1 MKFHKDLQWMTHIQ
15 NSSLLILNLE
25 RSEIFHALKGP
36 TFNIG
41 ATQRRLDTNV
51 TSANAFLCIR
61 TESIRYTLCR
71 YKPYLGECRN
81 MKVGTK
87 EMRKG
92 RKKDSW
98 NNWDTFENGCTDVK
112 QVHIRLNSGVSLKLS
127 LFFFITLEFNIAE
140 VLRANGIRPRNI
152 AQRVLYSY
160 KWDTK
165 HCVPNNWTGVLSLI
179 AWKRN
184 WKCLR

>member
-1 MKFHKDLQWMTHIQ
+1 MTSNEMKFHKDLQWMTHIQ

-41 ATQRRLDTNV
+41 ATQHRLDTNV
-51 TSANAFLCIR
+51 MSANALLCIR
-61 TESIRYTLCR
+61 TEPIRYTLCR
-71 YKPYLGECRN
+71 YKPYLGGCRN
-81 MKVGTK
+81 MKAGTK
-87 EMRKG
+87 EIRKG

-152 AQRVLYSY
+152 A
-160 KWDTK
+160 
-165 HCVPNNWTGVLSLI
+165 
-179 AWKRN
+179 
-184 WKCLR
+184 